1 MPDVRLNIGGRH
13 YDVHCQ
19 QGDEAHLQRL
29 AKQVDA
35 KALDAQASIGG
46 INETRQLVFAA
57 LMLADDALQA
67 ADGVKSSAPSPNT
80 KHVAP
85 GGIGAEAIDRISERI
100 EALAM
105 SLAHS

>member
-19 QGDEAHLQRL
+19 AGDEAHLQRL
-29 AKQVDA
+29 AQQVDA
-35 KALDAQASIGG
+35 KAKDAHAAIGG

-57 LMLADDALQA
+57 LMLADDSLQA
-67 ADGVKSSAPSPNT
+67 AGGSKSLSSSEKATNDSAI
-80 KHVAP
+80 AA
-85 GGIGAEAIDRISERI
+85 GAIDRLAERI

-105 SLAHS
+105 SLSRA